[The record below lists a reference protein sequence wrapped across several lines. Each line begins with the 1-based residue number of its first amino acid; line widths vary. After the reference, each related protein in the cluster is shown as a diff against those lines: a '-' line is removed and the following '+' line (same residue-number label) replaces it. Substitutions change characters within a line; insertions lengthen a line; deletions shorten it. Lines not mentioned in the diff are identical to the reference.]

1 MRLFIAINLNKNM
14 KHALLDVQD
23 KMKKDKVHGRFT
35 PEANMHLTLAFI
47 GEYPDPDDVLDVLEN
62 ITFQPFTITLDGTG
76 CFGNLWWAGIKKDKG
91 CEALKALVK
100 KIRHALADAGIPF
113 DRKSFSPHITLV
125 RNASAHKPPA
135 ISIPETSMVV
145 ENFSLIRSDFGKNGV
160 VYTEIT
166 AIVCR
171 PRYQ

>member
-14 KHALLDVQD
+14 KHALLDVQ
-23 KMKKDKVHGRFT
+23 
-35 PEANMHLTLAFI
+35 
-47 GEYPDPDDVLDVLEN
+47 EN
-62 ITFQPFTITLDGTG
+62 ITFQPFTITLSGTG
-76 CFGNLWWAGIKKDKG
+76 CFGDLWW
-91 CEALKALVK
+91 
-100 KIRHALADAGIPF
+100 AGIPF

-125 RNASAHKPPA
+125 RNASAHKTPV

-145 ENFSLIRSDFGKNGV
+145 ENFSLMRSDFGKNVV